1 MGVKHLSAIALR
13 LAGAILL
20 AVAAPVAAFEPVRA
34 PADSNAAADSSGA
47 PEAAAKADD
56 GDKTVCRRVP
66 HTGTMIGWKRIC
78 KPKSEWRAG
87 EG

>member
-1 MGVKHLSAIALR
+1 MGVKHLSVALR

-20 AVAAPVAAFEPVRA
+20 ATAAPAAASEPVRA
-34 PADSNAAADSSGA
+34 PADSNSAADAQGSPKA
-47 PEAAAKADD
+47 EAKADD
-56 GDKTVCRRVP
+56 GEKTVCRRVP

>member
-1 MGVKHLSAIALR
+1 MHLSAVALR

-20 AVAAPVAAFEPVRA
+20 AAAAPAAASEPVRA
-34 PADSNAAADSSGA
+34 PADSNSAADSSGA
-47 PEAAAKADD
+47 SKAAAKAED

-66 HTGTMIGWKRIC
+66 HTGTLIGWKRIC

>member
-1 MGVKHLSAIALR
+1 MSAVALR

-20 AVAAPVAAFEPVRA
+20 AAAAPAAASEPVRA
-34 PADSNAAADSSGA
+34 PADSNSAADAGGA
-47 PEAAAKADD
+47 KAAAKADD
-56 GDKTVCRRVP
+56 DEKTVCRRVP
-66 HTGTMIGWKRIC
+66 HTGTLIGWKRIC

>member
-1 MGVKHLSAIALR
+1 MSAVALR

-20 AVAAPVAAFEPVRA
+20 AAAVPAAASEPNRA
-34 PADSNAAADSSGA
+34 PADSNSAADSSGA
-47 PEAAAKADD
+47 KAAAKSDD
-56 GDKTVCRRVP
+56 DDKTVCRRVP
-66 HTGTMIGWKRIC
+66 HTGTLIGWKRIC

>member
-1 MGVKHLSAIALR
+1 MSAVALR
-13 LAGAILL
+13 LAGAFLL
-20 AVAAPVAAFEPVRA
+20 AVAAAA
-34 PADSNAAADSSGA
+34 PAAASDPARTPSDSNSAADTNGA
-47 PEAAAKADD
+47 PKAEAKGDD
-56 GDKTVCRRVP
+56 GDKTICRRVP

>member
-1 MGVKHLSAIALR
+1 MSAVALR

-20 AVAAPVAAFEPVRA
+20 AAATPAAA
-34 PADSNAAADSSGA
+34 SDPARTPSDSNSAAEANGA
-47 PEAAAKADD
+47 KAAKADD
-56 GDKTVCRRVP
+56 DDKTVCRRVP
-66 HTGTMIGWKRIC
+66 HTGTLIGWKRIC